1 MLPILTL
8 LVMAQAYPTRPV
20 RILVGFSAGGTTDI
34 AARVISQWLS
44 ARLGQQFIVENRPGA
59 STNLATEAVVR
70 SPADGYTLLA
80 VTTTNTINA
89 ALYKNLS
96 FDFIRDIT
104 MVAGIVRSP
113 LVLEVDPS
121 LPVRNVSEFI
131 AYVKANPG
139 KLSMASFGTATI
151 SHVTGELFKITAGIE
166 MVHVPYRGSAPMVV
180 DLLGGQ
186 VKVAFDNLPASI
198 EHIRAGKLRALAVT
212 TKTRSQ
218 ALLDTPAM
226 AEFLEGFEA
235 SAWVAIGAPARTPPD
250 IIDKL
255 NKEINAALADPALRA
270 RIADLGGMVFS
281 SSPRDLERFVQDQIE
296 ERANVIRAA
305 NIKPE

>member
-1 MLPILTL
+1 
-8 LVMAQAYPTRPV
+8 
-20 RILVGFSAGGTTDI
+20 
-34 AARVISQWLS
+34 
-44 ARLGQQFIVENRPGA
+44 
-59 STNLATEAVVR
+59 
-70 SPADGYTLLA
+70 
-80 VTTTNTINA
+80 
-89 ALYKNLS
+89 
-96 FDFIRDIT
+96 

>member
-1 MLPILTL
+1 
-8 LVMAQAYPTRPV
+8 
-20 RILVGFSAGGTTDI
+20 
-34 AARVISQWLS
+34 
-44 ARLGQQFIVENRPGA
+44 
-59 STNLATEAVVR
+59 
-70 SPADGYTLLA
+70 
-80 VTTTNTINA
+80 
-89 ALYKNLS
+89 
-96 FDFIRDIT
+96 
-104 MVAGIVRSP
+104 
-113 LVLEVDPS
+113 
-121 LPVRNVSEFI
+121 
-131 AYVKANPG
+131 
-139 KLSMASFGTATI
+139 MASFGTATI